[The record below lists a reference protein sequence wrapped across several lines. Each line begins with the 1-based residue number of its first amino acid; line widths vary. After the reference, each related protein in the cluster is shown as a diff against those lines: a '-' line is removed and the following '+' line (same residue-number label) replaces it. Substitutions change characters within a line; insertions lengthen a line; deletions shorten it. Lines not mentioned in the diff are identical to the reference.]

1 MDKEPLTPVP
11 SEQLLGPGYG
21 QGVWP
26 LRERLALATALLD
39 VDNQQG
45 TWSSTSRRLMPFSKP
60 GRPPT
65 WCSPRACA
73 KQYALL
79 LDSIELVKRQNMPGS
94 DSQSS
99 QLSLAERVVKRLSAE
114 RAEELRSRIQ
124 REQKYYSSLKSIISN
139 VESGMYDSQL
149 PILLEQIK
157 SFTESKNKP
166 ENVTPGKNTSQI
178 DSPSKTATSAGD
190 KTTNEL
196 ERQPEV
202 KCSDKGDSGN
212 VSAESSPQGAEN
224 LLGLVREI
232 QDFYRIPDSTWYC
245 APGPINSCKAF
256 GSVTSR
262 SRPSTAS
269 GPVKSSRVLDE
280 ASSSRRESVVGS
292 RHSAKKS
299 MNFKSGKHDSGHAT
313 AASRAAEATKQRYL
327 SRANK
332 SKFTHNF
339 EKSNQNKKCR
349 KQPNE
354 HKNLSDNAS
363 HKYQYRNS
371 IASTSASKANRVYG
385 GVTRKSKLSGSMI
398 PHQKQDSNMIRNT
411 VFQKQEIANNSSD
424 DDDDGDNKPDD
435 ESSLY
440 EETSTD
446 MQTDTPSSTPSTIAM
461 YASDFEDFLVEEDD
475 KSDNT
480 VPIDDSATYCALD
493 NDRQVTETIDENE
506 AYLSNSEDDKCIASD
521 VASSLSTEAV
531 AEVECEAS
539 DKLSS
544 VSPSPTIVNTTDVID
559 TVIEED
565 IESNETSQRSLV
577 ETAIESFVE
586 VSPVAIN
593 HPQIESRK
601 DFEGEEVSATDVNS
615 PKVAAETEIFE
626 NTVTNAESSDTSTN
640 LVPTDVEHESSKT
653 GSDKPNTPD
662 LTSRT
667 SEPVADESGQLNNSS
682 TEGGRKYRSLTLRLS
697 RKGTQLV
704 VVSSSESTPNCS
716 SQDLNT
722 SSIETSVDNTSSHDS
737 DWRSWAS
744 QLLSSGERIVNTLM
758 SKNERLVLSPRSKNQ
773 LSESQIKELIDELLD
788 PVASDLNK
796 GLVTSKLQFIHRLLH
811 QIAETRMI
819 RPSNTIRHRI
829 AIELYEQWVQQLQ
842 IDVPEPSF
850 TSTPNYS
857 NVNTSLSWSNE
868 SGDNSLDASSN
879 HPPTLTSI
887 TSSLDSSSSKLSSD
901 IVVSC
906 HCRCSCMLIFKHSPL
921 CLFRYACWVMRVYN

>member
-166 ENVTPGKNTSQI
+166 ENVTPGKNTSQTN
-178 DSPSKTATSAGD
+178 SPSKTATSTGD
-190 KTTNEL
+190 TTTNKL
-196 ERQPEV
+196 KRQPEV

-212 VSAESSPQGAEN
+212 VSAESSPQGAED

-232 QDFYRIPDSTWYC
+232 HDFYRIPDSTWYC

-262 SRPSTAS
+262 SRPSTAA

-280 ASSSRRESVVGS
+280 ASSPRRESGVGS

-313 AASRAAEATKQRYL
+313 AASRAAEATKRRYL
-327 SRANK
+327 SIASN
-332 SKFTHNF
+332 SKFSPKSR
-339 EKSNQNKKCR
+339 KSNRNEKCIKEPKKLSNDSSRKIQRQNDV
-349 KQPNE
+349 
-354 HKNLSDNAS
+354 S
-363 HKYQYRNS
+363 
-371 IASTSASKANRVYG
+371 STPTSKGNFVSQS
-385 GVTRKSKLSGSMI
+385 VTRKSKLSGSMM
-398 PHQKQDSNMIRNT
+398 PHQKPNSNMIRNT
-411 VFQKQEIANNSSD
+411 VSEKQEIANTSSD
-424 DDDDGDNKPDD
+424 DDDDDGESKPDD

-461 YASDFEDFLVEEDD
+461 YASDIEDFLIEEDD

-493 NDRQVTETIDENE
+493 NDRQFTETIDDENE
-506 AYLSNSEDDKCIASD
+506 AYLSNSEDDDCFASD
-521 VASSLSTEAV
+521 VASSLSTEADG
-531 AEVECEAS
+531 S
-539 DKLSS
+539 
-544 VSPSPTIVNTTDVID
+544 
-559 TVIEED
+559 
-565 IESNETSQRSLV
+565 
-577 ETAIESFVE
+577 
-586 VSPVAIN
+586 
-593 HPQIESRK
+593 
-601 DFEGEEVSATDVNS
+601 
-615 PKVAAETEIFE
+615 
-626 NTVTNAESSDTSTN
+626 
-640 LVPTDVEHESSKT
+640 

-682 TEGGRKYRSLTLRLS
+682 TEGGRKHRNLTLRLS

-716 SQDLNT
+716 LQDLNT
-722 SSIETSVDNTSSHDS
+722 SSIETSVDDTSSHDS

-744 QLLSSGERIVNTLM
+744 QLLGDSERIVNTLM

-857 NVNTSLSWSNE
+857 NVNTSV
-868 SGDNSLDASSN
+868 
-879 HPPTLTSI
+879 SI
-887 TSSLDSSSSKLSSD
+887 
-901 IVVSC
+901 VE
-906 HCRCSCMLIFKHSPL
+906 
-921 CLFRYACWVMRVYN
+921 